1 MIQLWRIFGDVVPLF
16 LVIVLVVVPL
26 SIWQFR
32 HKKAGWKQ
40 WFKKIPLSLTIIAIL
55 LITIF
60 PLYYS
65 PEQPRVLN
73 LIPFV
78 GMYNLV
84 FYSVDM
90 TVPIRNVLL
99 NILLFVPFGFFLS
112 WNKRVKNQL
121 TLIVT
126 VTGLLLSLLIEV
138 LQYAFPMG
146 RSADIDDVILNTLGT
161 FLGVSYGKHSQNMA
175 NNGGANI
182 MRRIQ
187 HDTIFRLSI

>member
-1 MIQLWRIFGDVVPLF
+1 MIQLWSIFGDVVPLF

-26 SIWQFR
+26 SIWYF
-32 HKKAGWKQ
+32 HNKKAGWKQ
-40 WFKKIPLSLTIIAIL
+40 WCKKIALSLTMIAIL

-84 FYSVDM
+84 FYSVDI
-90 TVPIRNVLL
+90 TVSIRNILF

-112 WNKRVKNQL
+112 WNKSRR
-121 TLIVT
+121 II
-126 VTGLLLSLLIEV
+126 VTGLLFSLLIEV
-138 LQYAFPMG
+138 LQYVFPIG

-161 FLGVSYGKHSQNMA
+161 FLGVVLWKVSTKYKDQWRGLHNEK
-175 NNGGANI
+175 
-182 MRRIQ
+182 
-187 HDTIFRLSI
+187 DTA

>member
-84 FYSVDM
+84 FYSIDM
-90 TVPIRNVLL
+90 TVPIRNILL

-112 WNKRVKNQL
+112 WNKRVKNRL

-138 LQYAFPMG
+138 LQYVFPIG

-161 FLGVSYGKHSQNMA
+161 FLGVVLWKVSTKYSDQWGSLHNEK
-175 NNGGANI
+175 
-182 MRRIQ
+182 
-187 HDTIFRLSI
+187 DTA